1 MIIAKTPLRVSL
13 FGGGT
18 DYKEFYSEYGSSVIG
33 FCTDKYSYVSLRKTP
48 SIFPFKSS
56 ISYSKTERVSN
67 NKDIL
72 HDGVRGVLEYLNIK
86 QGLEINYTGDL
97 PAQTGTGSS
106 SSFIVGL
113 LNAIYCLKNKK
124 VSKKELAQQAIEVE
138 RILLA
143 EPGGIQD
150 QIWAAYGGINSIEI
164 DKTGSFEVKPLPISE
179 EFTKD
184 LIGRSILIYTGKTRK
199 SFKIANQISS
209 LDNIEAKKKIL
220 KLSRQAYNFFLDSDL
235 DSIAEC
241 LDRSWNEK
249 KKLSPLVCPK
259 TISDLYRD
267 LTEMG
272 MQGGKLL
279 GAGGSGFIFG
289 IFKTKE
295 HKETVKKRYK
305 RKNINFAIDKEGSKI
320 INR

>member
-18 DYKEFYSEYGSSVIG
+18 DYKEFYSENGSLVIG
-33 FCTDKYSYVSLRKTP
+33 FCVDKYSYVSLRKTP

-56 ISYSKTERVSN
+56 VSYSKTELVSRN
-67 NKDIL
+67 SDIR
-72 HDGVRGVLEYLNIK
+72 HDGVRGVLEYLNIN
-86 QGLEINYTGDL
+86 QGLEINYAGDL

-124 VSKKELAQQAIEVE
+124 VSKKELAEQAIQIE
-138 RILLA
+138 REFLA

-164 DKTGSFEVKPLPISE
+164 DKEGGFEVKPLPISE
-179 EFTKD
+179 EFTKE
-184 LIGRSILIYTGKTRK
+184 LIERSVLIYTGKTRK
-199 SFKIANQISS
+199 SFKIANEISS
-209 LDNIEAKKKIL
+209 LDNVDAKKKIL
-220 KLSRQAYNFFLDSDL
+220 DLSRQAYSSFLDSDI
-235 DSIAEC
+235 DIIAEC
-241 LDRSWNEK
+241 LHSSWNEK

-259 TISDLYRD
+259 NIDKLYEGLR
-267 LTEMG
+267 EMG

-279 GAGGSGFIFG
+279 GAGGSGFVFG

-295 HKETVKKRYK
+295 DKQSAKKRYK
-305 RKNINFAIDKEGSKI
+305 SKNINFAIDKNGSQI

>member
-18 DYKEFYSEYGSSVIG
+18 DYKEFYSKYGSSVIG
-33 FCTDKYSYVSLRKTP
+33 FCIDKYSYVSLRKTP

-56 ISYSKTERVSN
+56 ISYSKTELVSS
-67 NKDIL
+67 NKDIR
-72 HDGVRGVLEYLNIK
+72 HDGVRGVLEYLNMK
-86 QGLEINYTGDL
+86 QGVEINYAGDL

-124 VSKKELAQQAIEVE
+124 ISKQELAKQAIEIE
-138 RILLA
+138 RVLLA

-164 DKTGSFEVKPLPISE
+164 DTAGIFEVKPLPVSDKFIQSFIE
-179 EFTKD
+179 
-184 LIGRSILIYTGKTRK
+184 RSALIYTGKTRK
-199 SFKIANQISS
+199 SFKLATQVGSS
-209 LDNIEAKKKIL
+209 SNTDAKKKIL
-220 KLSRQAYNFFLDSDL
+220 ELSRRAYETFLDSNIDGVAKLL
-235 DSIAEC
+235 DK
-241 LDRSWNEK
+241 SWHQK
-249 KKLSPLVCPK
+249 KKLSPMVSPK
-259 TISDLYRD
+259 PINELYQT
-267 LTEMG
+267 LIEMG

-279 GAGGSGFIFG
+279 GAGGAGFIFG

-295 HKETVKKRYK
+295 HKDLAKKRY
-305 RKNINFAIDKEGSKI
+305 RSKNINFAIDKGGSQI
-320 INR
+320 INK